1 MIVSLLAG
9 WRYGCSKCQ
18 LNPSLEQEIIAN
30 PTRAVNNEYIDSN
43 ESNQN
48 KRNNE
53 TNENNV
59 YNAYNESFE
68 SNEYDQYDKY
78 NQYDEYNQ
86 YEPYRQRNV
95 ASS

>member
-18 LNPSLEQEIIAN
+18 LNPSLEEEIIAN
-30 PTRAVNNEYIDSN
+30 PTRTVNNEYIDSN

-53 TNENNV
+53 NNV
-59 YNAYNESFE
+59 YNAYGAYNESFE
-68 SNEYDQYDKY
+68 SNEY

-86 YEPYRQRNV
+86 YEPYRQRYV
-95 ASS
+95 AFP